1 MAAAAIDSIAKGA
14 WCTRRSQ
21 LAFEEQDAIFR
32 RLCSEVHITPLQAIG
47 DPSKNARRPTSD
59 RWTVHRALVVS
70 GLLAAGLS
78 WPQCGRLMH
87 RDHSF
92 VAHLK
97 RVLAGRIAKAPGLE
111 RERERLETLA
121 RWLAGIG
128 VAKAEIDRHGVF
140 APADG
145 AQATEPSEG
154 RL

>member
-87 RDHSF
+87 RHHSF

-97 RVLAGRIAKAPGLE
+97 KVLARRIAKAPGLA
-111 RERERLETLA
+111 RERERLESLG
-121 RWLAGIG
+121 RWLAETG

-140 APADG
+140 APADALAVMDGENG
-145 AQATEPSEG
+145 A
-154 RL
+154 